1 MSLPTN
7 CILSLLLAKLCTM
20 ATVPHAFEIVCLT
33 KNISGEGFTSPRGLA
48 VAYKRTIKEEKII
61 I

>member
-1 MSLPTN
+1 
-7 CILSLLLAKLCTM
+7 M